1 MEKVMI
7 FEKLQSILSIQF
19 NVDKNDISF
28 DTDFFKD
35 LNADSLDII
44 DLVSTISGEFDLD
57 FDENKISNFKTVG
70 DVVKYIEE
78 NTEN

>member
-7 FEKLQSILSIQF
+7 FEKLKSILSVQF